1 MECRLDNYYQR
12 DRIEIRHNIDI
23 KKKNK
28 KQGINEYK
36 QVMKKSI
43 QASSGDRGTTFNER
57 KVRGSLQ
64 NKKLVK
70 LKYVLVL
77 SFLMYYLNFMINWLY
92 FETMIISRF
101 ALARDMFGFTNKI
114 SVIHFRMSD
123 SINSF
128 NSLVNYRYANKS
140 GYLTPEM
147 INFLN
152 KDLKVQNGQMFYVDR
167 VRRGI
172 SQSNDQLDHMHTDIM
187 NTQSNEALQYMSS
200 IYDRLNLEV
209 SDVSSSYRFIDKA
222 DIKAMS
228 LVQATAYLR
237 NLISATFDAFQLYFE
252 TWSEEVDSIKSD
264 DLKREYLLQSRALEN
279 LGIKYILPSLINKV
293 KGMEESFSGSF
304 IASYKTSFS
313 ILIGLYISILFLVF
327 IVVLGSAMCIQRDM
341 LSMAIAYNFLTG
353 LEIIHEL
360 DMLKKTKV
368 FISKDLFDDVTMMR
382 EVRLM
387 NNIVYNDA
395 TGNKISRCDS
405 IYPSK
410 TNLTDHYLKDHHTG
424 YIQEAET
431 RLTGK
436 QTQIH
441 YSKTRGHNS
450 NKTNKSNK
458 ISGSSKG
465 AGTIVGRPLTTVV
478 VTSIFSLMI
487 KVLIAVSIIIMV
499 MVDRKVK
506 ANFQLKAISL
516 NMTEMILRM
525 QQEFV
530 NFDLYSPHILKL
542 ISNRQEYYSPAQLAS
557 RYKTAQIEFIN
568 ASQVYKE
575 AADSIEGKS
584 RVIETLL
591 LGDMCS
597 IEVVGPDHT
606 EDTDFICRQLNY
618 QMATKGFIRYTI
630 TEQTTLDRLQEQ
642 LSESLPNTAT
652 SDRQISD
659 IWYMHE
665 FAAMRVGHH
674 VVFERMIDISTA
686 CTDRLQA
693 TSEGQVGGLINALH
707 IVGMTLVTLP
717 FVVFIVMIVVIVNRD
732 YMTALYTFEI
742 MSPDTIL
749 NNQYVLSIFKCYFKT
764 SNA

>member
-1 MECRLDNYYQR
+1 M
-12 DRIEIRHNIDI
+12 
-23 KKKNK
+23 KN
-28 KQGINEYK
+28 
-36 QVMKKSI
+36 SI
-43 QASSGDRGTTFNER
+43 PASSGERSTTFNER
-57 KVRGSLQ
+57 KVKSSLQ
-64 NKKLVK
+64 NKKIVN

-92 FETMIISRF
+92 FETMVISRF
-101 ALARDMFGFTNKI
+101 ALARYMFGFTNKL
-114 SVIHFRMSD
+114 SVIHFWMSD

-128 NSLVNYRYANKS
+128 NSLVNYRYADKS

-147 INFLN
+147 IDFLN
-152 KDLKVQNGQMFYVDR
+152 KDLRLQNGHTFYVDR
-167 VRRGI
+167 VRQGI
-172 SQSNDQLDHMHTDIM
+172 SQSNDQIDQMHTDIT

-200 IYDRLNLEV
+200 IYERLNLEV
-209 SDVSSSYRFIDKA
+209 SDVSSSYRFIDQA

-228 LVQATAYLR
+228 LVEATSYLR
-237 NLISATFDAFQLYFE
+237 NSISATFDAFQLYFE
-252 TWSEEVDSIKSD
+252 TWSDNVNTIKSD

-304 IASYKTSFS
+304 TSSYKTAFS

-327 IVVLGSAMCIQRDM
+327 IVVLGSAMCIQRDT
-341 LSMAIAYNFLTG
+341 LRMAIAYNFLTG

-368 FISKDLFDDVTMMR
+368 FISKDLFDDVAMMR
-382 EVRLM
+382 EVRLL
-387 NNIVYNDA
+387 NSIVYHDA
-395 TGNKISRCDS
+395 SGNKISRCDS
-405 IYPSK
+405 IYAPK
-410 TNLTDHYLKDHHTG
+410 TNLTDHDLKDHHTG
-424 YIQEAET
+424 YNQGAET
-431 RLTGK
+431 RQTGK
-436 QTQIH
+436 QIQVH
-441 YSKTRGHNS
+441 YSDTRGHMS

-499 MVDRKVK
+499 MVDRKVE
-506 ANFQLKAISL
+506 ANFQLKAISM
-516 NMTEMILRM
+516 NMTEKILRM

-542 ISNRQEYYSPAQLAS
+542 ISDRQEYFSPAQFAS
-557 RYKTAQIEFIN
+557 RYNTAQIEFIN
-568 ASQVYKE
+568 ASQMYKD

-584 RVIETLL
+584 RVIEILL

-597 IEVVGPDHT
+597 IEVVGSDHS

-618 QMATKGFIRYTI
+618 HMATKGFIQYTI
-630 TEQTTLDRLQEQ
+630 TEQTILDRLQQ
-642 LSESLPNTAT
+642 QISESLSHTAT
-652 SDRQISD
+652 TDRQLSD
-659 IWYMHE
+659 IWYMNE

-674 VVFERMIDISTA
+674 VVFERMIDVSTA

-693 TSEGQVGGLINALH
+693 TSEDQVDGLMDALR
-707 IVGMTLVTLP
+707 IVGLTLVTLP

-749 NNQYVLSIFKCYFKT
+749 NNQYVLSIFKCYFQT